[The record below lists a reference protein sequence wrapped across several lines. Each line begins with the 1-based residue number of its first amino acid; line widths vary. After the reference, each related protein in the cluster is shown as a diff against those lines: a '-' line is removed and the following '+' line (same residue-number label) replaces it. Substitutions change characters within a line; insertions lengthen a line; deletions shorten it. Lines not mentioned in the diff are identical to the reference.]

1 LRRYNMVV
9 RLFRLDSVQSRNPQI
24 LRVPLDKERATGV
37 AFAGSGDANSLIA
50 LGENPL
56 GETTLTRFAIS
67 YTNPSE
73 AGGSLRAS
81 TRPTLNRST
90 ESARLCE
97 HSP

>member
-1 LRRYNMVV
+1 MVV

-73 AGGSLRAS
+73 AGGLTTLRAS
-81 TRPTLNRST
+81 TRPTLKRRT
-90 ESARLCE
+90 ESARLY
-97 HSP
+97 